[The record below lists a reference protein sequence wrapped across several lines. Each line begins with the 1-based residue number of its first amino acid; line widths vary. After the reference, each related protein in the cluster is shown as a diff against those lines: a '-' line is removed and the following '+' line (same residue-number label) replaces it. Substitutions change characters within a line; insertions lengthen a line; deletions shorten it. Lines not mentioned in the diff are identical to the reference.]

1 MINYP
6 QLSVIHYQLS
16 IIHSPS
22 SGFMKNRAI
31 FIDRDGTLNEEVG
44 YITEIS
50 QFRLFDFAAESI
62 KLINDA
68 GWYAVIIT
76 NQAGIARGQYTEEFL
91 RHLHAEM
98 ESSLRRRGARLD
110 AIYYCPHHP
119 DFGVPP
125 YRQDCNC
132 RKPKPGLID
141 KASRDLSLDLKGCYV
156 IGDRV
161 RDVETGH
168 ARGSAQRDGD
178 DRLRPRGISGP
189 TRDPDASARSRVRE
203 SIGSCSMDS
212 Q

>member
-1 MINYP
+1 
-6 QLSVIHYQLS
+6 
-16 IIHSPS
+16 
-22 SGFMKNRAI
+22 MKNRAI

-44 YITEIS
+44 YITDIS

-91 RHLHAEM
+91 WLLHAEM
-98 ESSLRRRGARLD
+98 ESSLRQRGARLD

-141 KASRDLSLDLKGCYV
+141 KASRDLSLDLKECYV
-156 IGDRV
+156 IGDRI

-168 ARGSAQRDGD
+168 AAG
-178 DRLRPRGISGP
+178 
-189 TRDPDASARSRVRE
+189 ARSVMVMTGYGREEYSDSHGTWTRRPDHVCEHLLEAVRWILLKTE
-203 SIGSCSMDS
+203 TRTS
-212 Q
+212 

>member
-1 MINYP
+1 
-6 QLSVIHYQLS
+6 
-16 IIHSPS
+16 
-22 SGFMKNRAI
+22 MKNRAI

-44 YITEIS
+44 YITGIS
-50 QFRLFDFAAESI
+50 QFRLFDFAAQSI
-62 KLINDA
+62 KMINDA

-76 NQAGIARGQYTEEFL
+76 NQAGIARGQYTEAFL

-98 ESSLRRRGARLD
+98 ESSLRQRGARLD

-141 KASRDLSLDLKGCYV
+141 KASRDLSLDLKECYV
-156 IGDRV
+156 IGDRI

-168 ARGSAQRDGD
+168 AAG
-178 DRLRPRGISGP
+178 
-189 TRDPDASARSRVRE
+189 ARSVMVMTGYGREEYADQRMALTRQPDHVCENLLEAVRW
-203 SIGSCSMDS
+203 ILNNNH
-212 Q
+212 

>member
-1 MINYP
+1 
-6 QLSVIHYQLS
+6 
-16 IIHSPS
+16 
-22 SGFMKNRAI
+22 MKNRAI

-98 ESSLRRRGARLD
+98 ESSCAGEAHGSTRS
-110 AIYYCPHHP
+110 CPHHP

-168 ARGSAQRDGD
+168 AAG
-178 DRLRPRGISGP
+178 
-189 TRDPDASARSRVRE
+189 ARSVMVMTGYGREEYPDQRVTRTRQPDHVCE
-203 SIGSCSMDS
+203 NLLEAVRWILNNNHDNNH
-212 Q
+212 

>member
-1 MINYP
+1 
-6 QLSVIHYQLS
+6 
-16 IIHSPS
+16 
-22 SGFMKNRAI
+22 MKNRAI

-91 RHLHAEM
+91 RQLHAEM

-132 RKPKPGLID
+132 RKPKPGLIE
-141 KASRDLSLDLKGCYV
+141 KAAKDLSLDLKECYV
-156 IGDRV
+156 IGDRK
-161 RDVETGH
+161 RDVEMGH
-168 ARGSAQRDGD
+168 AAG
-178 DRLRPRGISGP
+178 
-189 TRDPDASARSRVRE
+189 ARSVMVMTGYGREEYWDRHVCWTRQPDQVCENLLEAVRWVLLKPKY
-203 SIGSCSMDS
+203 
-212 Q
+212 